1 MRTLNNR
8 SGTFDLFFKDAH
20 AKQKKQ
26 LSPKNLME
34 SKMGDKALT
43 YLSLRKMVWNSYL
56 LLFVHLTDWISMQ
69 ISRLPRAA
77 QNAFDLG
84 EWLTQNELILM
95 TLNH

>member
-20 AKQKKQ
+20 AKQQKQ

-43 YLSLRKMVWNSYL
+43 YLSLR
-56 LLFVHLTDWISMQ
+56 
-69 ISRLPRAA
+69 
-77 QNAFDLG
+77 
-84 EWLTQNELILM
+84 
-95 TLNH
+95 

>member
-20 AKQKKQ
+20 AKQQKQ

-56 LLFVHLTDWISMQ
+56 LLFVHLTEFQWKFHDFREQ
-69 ISRLPRAA
+69 RKTRLTSAS
-77 QNAFDLG
+77 G
-84 EWLTQNELILM
+84 
-95 TLNH
+95 